1 MDPEREL
8 AILRRRL
15 LGFSLLCAPTQGPLD
30 HGRDLVLAPSGDGP
44 TRDFALVEGMDNLG
58 QALTV
63 ALTTP
68 LTGDVFN
75 VDFGFDGLNAHC
87 RSRRCPIMV
96 QERIR
101 IAVITLLQKDP
112 RVRRIVDVKLQDGRL
127 NNPGANIRELD
138 VKVVFETVTGDTTT
152 LDLGKVVPNGL
163 TSRSPPRTSLRSMR
177 NWPAPRAP
185 RATASLMDGFV
196 PKPFARLLAEK
207 LALARTVFG
216 SDVDLT
222 SGSAIRKILE
232 VTALEDARTW
242 AALGAIYDNQFV
254 SSARGEALSRL
265 GEELGLAAAVPA
277 GARHDPSHAHAAGR
291 AQRAF
296 DPARRAPLYQRQPP
310 RGHHRKRGP
319 HPRPADPRMSPW
331 RRSIPAPSTTS
342 TPTSAREA
350 AIRRR
355 SLSGTATTSSSSPCG
370 TRPGPTC
377 WKAWWG
383 SRTRGSLAGGELR
396 WPDTRYRDLLLRAPR
411 STWSVEAIRIA
422 ASLVP
427 GVRRVVVRDGG
438 GLDIDLPIFGTFNF
452 IERVFGAERDIVS
465 PNFFTVL
472 VALTDAAIFE
482 GPAGVRVSVESVI
495 EDLRPIGIYP
505 RVQEAHRV
513 FVGIAA
519 DLVVTGIPLPRTST
533 GVINDSDAAK
543 TFKKALLD
551 RVQRY
556 VDTLDFGE
564 PVRFSEV
571 TYALMGEPG
580 LADVRNLR
588 LLRSPPRLDEVKQLG
603 GRVFSELPRG
613 ENLTVGV
620 SAIATFADDFALMK
634 IV

>member
-1 MDPEREL
+1 MLNVAITTADILAVDEEL
-8 AILRRRL
+8 ARTT
-15 LGFSLLCAPTQGPLD
+15 SAQGY
-30 HGRDLVLAPSGDGP
+30 
-44 TRDFALVEGMDNLG
+44 
-58 QALTV
+58 
-63 ALTTP
+63 
-68 LTGDVFN
+68 
-75 VDFGFDGLNAHC
+75 
-87 RSRRCPIMV
+87 
-96 QERIR
+96 
-101 IAVITLLQKDP
+101 
-112 RVRRIVDVKLQDGRL
+112 
-127 NNPGANIRELD
+127 
-138 VKVVFETVTGDTTT
+138 
-152 LDLGKVVPNGL
+152 GL
-163 TSRSPPRTSLRSMR
+163 T
-177 NWPAPRAP
+177 
-185 RATASLMDGFV
+185 DGGFV

-265 GEELGLAAAVPA
+265 GEELGLPRPFLQAQGTIRLTPTLPDGLNELLIPR
-277 GARHDPSHAHAAGR
+277 GARLYTSGNHHVTTTESVVLTRTGGPKDVAVEAFYPGPEHNLDPNVSEGGGNPQKIAFWNRDDIKLVALRNAAGTN
-291 AQRAF
+291 
-296 DPARRAPLYQRQPP
+296 LLESVV
-310 RGHHRKRGP
+310 GIEH
-319 HPRPADPRMSPW
+319 
-331 RRSIPAPSTTS
+331 
-342 TPTSAREA
+342 
-350 AIRRR
+350 
-355 SLSGTATTSSSSPCG
+355 
-370 TRPGPTC
+370 TR
-377 WKAWWG
+377 
-383 SRTRGSLAGGELR
+383 LFAGGELR
-396 WPDTRYRDLLLRAPR
+396 WPDTRYRDLLLHAPR

-438 GLDIDLPIFGTFNF
+438 GLDIDLPVFGTFDF

-465 PNFFTVL
+465 PNFFTLL

-482 GPAGVRVSVESVI
+482 GPAGVRISVESVI

>member
-1 MDPEREL
+1 MANVAITTADILAVDEEL
-8 AILRRRL
+8 ARTT
-15 LGFSLLCAPTQGPLD
+15 SAQGY
-30 HGRDLVLAPSGDGP
+30 
-44 TRDFALVEGMDNLG
+44 
-58 QALTV
+58 
-63 ALTTP
+63 
-68 LTGDVFN
+68 
-75 VDFGFDGLNAHC
+75 
-87 RSRRCPIMV
+87 
-96 QERIR
+96 
-101 IAVITLLQKDP
+101 
-112 RVRRIVDVKLQDGRL
+112 
-127 NNPGANIRELD
+127 
-138 VKVVFETVTGDTTT
+138 
-152 LDLGKVVPNGL
+152 GL
-163 TSRSPPRTSLRSMR
+163 TDR
-177 NWPAPRAP
+177 
-185 RATASLMDGFV
+185 GFV

-222 SGSAIRKILE
+222 PGSAIRKILE

-265 GEELGLAAAVPA
+265 GEELGLPRPFLQAQGTIRLTPTLPDGLNELLIPR
-277 GARHDPSHAHAAGR
+277 GAR
-291 AQRAF
+291 
-296 DPARRAPLYQRQPP
+296 LYTS
-310 RGHHRKRGP
+310 GNHHV
-319 HPRPADPRMSPW
+319 A
-331 RRSIPAPSTTS
+331 TTES
-342 TPTSAREA
+342 VVLTPTGGPKDVAVEA
-350 AIRRR
+350 FY
-355 SLSGTATTSSSSPCG
+355 
-370 TRPGPTC
+370 PGPEHNLDPNVSEGGGNPQKIAFWNRDDIKLVALRNAAETNLLESVV
-377 WKAWWG
+377 G
-383 SRTRGSLAGGELR
+383 IEHTRSFAGGELR
-396 WPDTRYRDLLLRAPR
+396 WPDIRYRDLLLRAPR

-438 GLDIDLPIFGTFNF
+438 GLDIDLPVFGTFDF

-482 GPAGVRVSVESVI
+482 GPAGVRVSVELVI

-519 DLVVTGIPLPRTST
+519 ELVVTGIPLPRTST
-533 GVINDSDAAK
+533 GVINNSDAAK

-556 VDTLDFGE
+556 VDPLDFGE

-588 LLRSPPRLDEVKQLG
+588 LLRSPPRQGQVKQLG
-603 GRVFSELPRG
+603 GRVFSELPCG

-620 SAIATFADDFALMK
+620 SQIATFADDFALMK

>member
-1 MDPEREL
+1 MANGTVNTADILAVDEEL
-8 AILRRRL
+8 ARTT
-15 LGFSLLCAPTQGPLD
+15 SAQGY
-30 HGRDLVLAPSGDGP
+30 
-44 TRDFALVEGMDNLG
+44 
-58 QALTV
+58 
-63 ALTTP
+63 
-68 LTGDVFN
+68 
-75 VDFGFDGLNAHC
+75 
-87 RSRRCPIMV
+87 
-96 QERIR
+96 
-101 IAVITLLQKDP
+101 
-112 RVRRIVDVKLQDGRL
+112 
-127 NNPGANIRELD
+127 
-138 VKVVFETVTGDTTT
+138 
-152 LDLGKVVPNGL
+152 GL
-163 TSRSPPRTSLRSMR
+163 T
-177 NWPAPRAP
+177 
-185 RATASLMDGFV
+185 DGGFV

-216 SDVDLT
+216 KDVDLT

-242 AALGAIYDNQFV
+242 AALAAVYDNQFV

-265 GEELGLAAAVPA
+265 GEELGLPRPFLQGQGTIRLTPALPA
-277 GARHDPSHAHAAGR
+277 GIDELLIPRGARLYTSGNHHVATTESVLLTRTGGPKDVAVEAFYPGPEHNLDPNVSAGGGNPQKIAFWNRDDSDTLDALITAAGTGS
-291 AQRAF
+291 
-296 DPARRAPLYQRQPP
+296 LE
-310 RGHHRKRGP
+310 
-319 HPRPADPRMSPW
+319 SVV
-331 RRSIPAPSTTS
+331 
-342 TPTSAREA
+342 
-350 AIRRR
+350 AIEH
-355 SLSGTATTSSSSPCG
+355 
-370 TRPGPTC
+370 TRP
-377 WKAWWG
+377 
-383 SRTRGSLAGGELR
+383 LAGGELR
-396 WPDTRYRDLLLRAPR
+396 WPDRRYRDLLLRAPR
-411 STWSVEAIRIA
+411 STWSVEAIRVA

-472 VALTDAAIFE
+472 VALTDAAIFD
-482 GPAGVRVSVESVI
+482 GPAGVGVSVESVI

-543 TFKKALLD
+543 NFKKALLD

-571 TYALMGEPG
+571 TYALMGESG

-588 LLRSPPRLDEVKQLG
+588 LLRSPPRFGEVQQLG
-603 GRVFSELPRG
+603 GRDFGELPCG

-620 SAIATFADDFALMK
+620 SEIATFADDDALMK